1 MNMKTLSLGLFGCAA
16 AAVVLLTAGCGKTE
30 QAAADKAA
38 ATGATAAAVVQEL
51 PVLRQAPEW
60 TLKDVDGREVKAGD
74 FKGKVVI
81 VDFWATW
88 CPPCRKEIPDYVALQ
103 EKYRARGLVILGF
116 SVDELPP
123 EEVKAFGEQFK
134 VNYPLVMADGYTVEA
149 FGGIEGLPT
158 AFVIDRAGKIRHV
171 KLGLANAAE
180 FEALVA
186 SLL

>member
-1 MNMKTLSLGLFGCAA
+1 MKMKFFRSFGLFGCAA
-16 AAVVLLTAGCGKTE
+16 ALAVAVALLAAGCGKTE
-30 QAAADKAA
+30 EAAALK
-38 ATGATAAAVVQEL
+38 AVVVPVL

-74 FKGKVVI
+74 FRGKVVV

-88 CPPCRKEIPDYVALQ
+88 CAPCRKEIPEYVAMQ
-103 EKYRARGLVILGF
+103 TKYRERGLVILGF
-116 SVDELPP
+116 SLDEISPA
-123 EEVKAFGEQFK
+123 EVKAFGEQFK
-134 VNYPLVMADGYTVEA
+134 VNYPLVMADGETAEA

-158 AFVIDRAGKIRHV
+158 AFVIDRAGNIRHV
-171 KLGLANAAE
+171 KLGLAKAVE

>member
-1 MNMKTLSLGLFGCAA
+1 MKMKLLSRVLFVCAA
-16 AAVVLLTAGCGKTE
+16 AGALLVAGCGKKE
-30 QAAADKAA
+30 EAMKA
-38 ATGATAAAVVQEL
+38 VPEL
-51 PVLRQAPEW
+51 PVLRKAPAW
-60 TLKDVDGREVKAGD
+60 VLKDVDGREVKAGD
-74 FKGKVVI
+74 YAGKVVV

-88 CPPCRKEIPDYVALQ
+88 CPPCRKEIPEYVALQ

-123 EEVKAFGEQFK
+123 ADVKTFGKQFK
-134 VNYPLVMADGYTVEA
+134 VNYPLLMADGDTAEA
-149 FGGIEGLPT
+149 FGGVEGLPT
-158 AFVIDRAGKIRHV
+158 AFVIDRAGNIRHV